1 MNNGVKKTDRLE
13 TAIAII
19 IFAFSFTSYYLG
31 LFEGLES
38 RLIDYKFSKKP
49 FANDIDS
56 IAVVEITETCITKIS
71 NWPVRR
77 SLVAGV
83 IERVIGA
90 GAKTVALDI
99 AFEGKTATA
108 EDQKLFEVIKSHS
121 KKIILGSRAEL
132 VTSDDGRSKKMMN
145 GTKIVQSYIYSLF
158 GRDTV
163 EIETGCMNLN
173 PEGMKAY
180 GVLHDADISGPA
192 PPLSL
197 KAAANYIGDPVVT
210 RFIPSDHT
218 EKSFF
223 INYYNGI
230 GDRPF
235 TKIPF
240 SSVLAM
246 DTDEVAD
253 LLANRLV
260 FIGVTAKA
268 AGAYYQTPYGDMSE
282 TEVHATIAANIIDN
296 QYAFRVRPF
305 VNFILMLSLLVLMAV
320 YFKYSRAL
328 WDVFMVAAVF
338 CVYYAASEF
347 LFTKYNIFTDM
358 APYAVLAVLH
368 LAAIRI
374 YQNVRTLYLFNL
386 ELTRKNREL
395 MLMDTINQAI
405 INKTGG
411 ELLCEILNIIIN
423 TVRSERGS
431 ILLMA
436 ENENKLMLKYVYSI
450 ADKAPV
456 LVKEYISFN
465 IGEGIAGNVA
475 ESGEMLVSNDTTN
488 DEKFKMYASE
498 DMNKTI
504 KNIACVPLKSDREI
518 FGVLNVVNKPGGFT
532 GDDGIIL
539 QNVADQVAVAL
550 QNAKFYELAI
560 TDSMTKLYIQR
571 YFQAR
576 LDSEVK
582 RTRRFGFK
590 FSFMMLDI
598 DHFKKFN
605 DTYGHQVGDMVLIH
619 VARTLLECI
628 RMNLDI
634 PARYGGEE
642 FALIMPE
649 TDAEGALILAER
661 IRQSIADSFVEHAGE
676 KLRVTVSIGFCEYTA
691 EVGTKQELILRADSA
706 LYRSKETGR
715 NRTTRWDETMKNI
728 KEK

>member
-1 MNNGVKKTDRLE
+1 MNNGVKKIDRLE
-13 TAIAII
+13 ILITII
-19 IFAFSFTSYYLG
+19 IFAFSFTAYYLG

-49 FANDIDS
+49 FASDIDS
-56 IAVVEITETCITKIS
+56 IAIVEITEACITKIS
-71 NWPVRR
+71 NWPVKR

-121 KKIILGSRAEL
+121 KRVILGSRAEL
-132 VTSDDGRSKKMMN
+132 LTSADNYSKKTVDE
-145 GTKIVQSYIYSLF
+145 TKMIRPYIYSLLD
-158 GRDTV
+158 GNTA
-163 EIETGCMNLN
+163 EIETGCMNFN
-173 PEGMKAY
+173 PEGLKSY
-180 GVLHDADISGPA
+180 GVLHDANLSEPVDS
-192 PPLSL
+192 LSL
-197 KAAANYIGDPVVT
+197 KAAANYIGSPASPRGV
-210 RFIPSDHT
+210 PGDHA

-230 GDRPF
+230 GDQPF
-235 TKIPF
+235 TKISF
-240 SSVLAM
+240 SSILTM

-268 AGAYYQTPYGDMSE
+268 AGSYYLTPYGDMSE
-282 TEVHATIAANIIDN
+282 AEIHATIAANIINN

-305 VNFILMLSLLVLMAV
+305 INFILMLSLLVLMAV

-328 WDVFMVAAVF
+328 WDVFMAASVF
-338 CVYYAASEF
+338 GVYYLVSEF
-347 LFTKYNIFTDM
+347 LFTKYNVFTDM
-358 APYAVLAVLH
+358 TPYAVLAGLH

-395 MLMDTINQAI
+395 TLMDTINQAI

-411 ELLCEILNIIIN
+411 ELLCEILNIIIK

-465 IGEGIAGNVA
+465 LGEGIAGNVA
-475 ESGEMLVSNDTTN
+475 ESGEMLVSNDTAN

-504 KNIACVPLKSDREI
+504 KNIACVPLKSDKEI

-532 GDDGIIL
+532 NDDGMLL

-661 IRQSIADSFVEHAGE
+661 IRQSIAASFVEHAGE

-715 NRTTRWDETMKNI
+715 NRTTHWNETMKII